1 MKKLLAIAVAA
12 ALVAPA
18 AAMAETTLYG
28 KLHASYGEVKDN
40 AGDKVTGV
48 ESHSSRIGIKGS
60 HALNNGLEATYGL
73 EYGIDLDGDNG
84 GDAVNG
90 RPSID
95 ARPPIDAD
103 VSSKSLSARNTFVG
117 VKGGFGEVRVGR
129 HDTPAKLATAGQDVF
144 GDTYADMANII
155 NVDGH
160 RVDNAVAYI
169 NKFGPVG
176 FAVAHSTG
184 PAGADNSPNANSA
197 MINYGNGPWYAGL
210 GYTKV
215 DNSGLAVGT
224 TDSIRGGVVGT
235 QFGKHVNLGLGWKAE
250 AGHQVNLVME
260 QSKDANGG
268 SGKNK
273 VALINGVAKVGAVG
287 LKAQYGESK
296 DSGYAASGNGKEKLA
311 SVGVDYSLGKK
322 TSVYLLHSQDKN
334 PNRLNS
340 NGYKVKSTAVGL
352 VTEF

>member
-40 AGDKVTGV
+40 AGNKVTGI
-48 ESHSSRIGIKGS
+48 ESHSSRIGVKGS
-60 HALNNGLEATYGL
+60 HALNNGLEATYGV
-73 EYGIDLDGDNG
+73 EYGIDLDGDTG
-84 GDAVNG
+84 GGTVNG
-90 RPSID
+90 RPTFNTD
-95 ARPPIDAD
+95 TTVA
-103 VSSKSLSARNTFVG
+103 SKSLSARNTFVG
-117 VKGGFGEVRVGR
+117 LKGSFGEVRAGR

-144 GDTYADMANII
+144 GDTYADMANIV

-169 NKFGPVG
+169 NKVGPVG

-184 PAGADNSPNANSA
+184 PAGADNTSNANSA

-215 DNSGLAVGT
+215 DNSALAVGT
-224 TDSIRGGVVGT
+224 ADSIRGGIVGT

-250 AGHQVNLVME
+250 AGHQVNLVLE

-296 DSGYAASGNGKEKLA
+296 DSGYPAGSNGKEKLA
-311 SVGVDYSLGKK
+311 SIGMDYSLGKK
-322 TSVYLLHSQDKN
+322 TSVYLLHSQNKN
-334 PNRLNS
+334 PNRVEGDS
-340 NGYKVKSTAVGL
+340 YKVKSTAVGL

>member
-84 GDAVNG
+84 GGAVNG
-90 RPSID
+90 RPSIG
-95 ARPPIDAD
+95 AD
-103 VSSKSLSARNTFVG
+103 VSSKTLSARNTFVG
-117 VKGGFGEVRVGR
+117 LKGGFGEVRVGR

-144 GDTYADMANII
+144 ADTYADMANIV

-197 MINYGNGPWYAGL
+197 MVNYGNGPWYAGL

-215 DNSGLAVGT
+215 NDSAFEVGT
-224 TDSIRGGVVGT
+224 GNNLRGGVVGT
-235 QFGKHVNLGLGWKAE
+235 QLGKHVNLGLGWKAE
-250 AGHQVNLVME
+250 AGHQVNLIAE
-260 QSKDANGG
+260 QSKSTDGNPGKIDAYL
-268 SGKNK
+268 
-273 VALINGVAKVGAVG
+273 VNGVAKFGNVG
-287 LKAQYGESK
+287 LKGQYGESK
-296 DSGYAASGNGKEKLA
+296 NKNFGGTADGKEKLA
-311 SVGVDYSLGKK
+311 SVGLDYSLGKK

>member
-40 AGDKVTGV
+40 AGNKRTGV
-48 ESHSSRIGIKGS
+48 ESHASRIGIKGS

-73 EYGIDLDGDNG
+73 EYGINLDGDNG
-84 GDAVNG
+84 DSTYGDSVDSLGKASDSNG
-90 RPSID
+90 FTS
-95 ARPPIDAD
+95 
-103 VSSKSLSARNTFVG
+103 RNQFVG
-117 VKGGFGEVRVGR
+117 LKGGFGEVRVGK

-144 GDTYADMANII
+144 ADTYADMDNII
-155 NVDGH
+155 NVDSH
-160 RVDNAVAYI
+160 RINNAVAYI
-169 NKFGPVG
+169 NKVGPVG

-184 PAGADNSPNANSA
+184 PLGGDNNPDADSA

-215 DNSGLAVGT
+215 KSNALNANDVATNFSA
-224 TDSIRGGVVGT
+224 
-235 QFGKHVNLGLGWKAE
+235 GKHVNLGLGWKAE
-250 AGHQVNLVME
+250 AGHQVNLIAE
-260 QSKDANGG
+260 QSKSTDGTPGKIDAYL
-268 SGKNK
+268 
-273 VALINGVAKVGAVG
+273 VNGVAKFGNVG
-287 LKAQYGESK
+287 LKGQYGESK
-296 DSGYAASGNGKEKLA
+296 NKSFTAANANGKEKLA
-311 SVGVDYSLGKK
+311 SIGLDYSLGKK

-334 PNRLNS
+334 PTRVV
-340 NGYKVKSTAVGL
+340 GDTTKVKATAVGL

>member
-90 RPSID
+90 RPSIG
-95 ARPPIDAD
+95 AD
-103 VSSKSLSARNTFVG
+103 VGSKTLSARNTFVG
-117 VKGGFGEVRVGR
+117 LKGGFGEVRVGR

-144 GDTYADMANII
+144 ADTYADMANIV

-197 MINYGNGPWYAGL
+197 MVNYGNGPWYAGL

-215 DNSGLAVGT
+215 DDSALEVGKVGN
-224 TDSIRGGVVGT
+224 DNLRGDVVGT

-250 AGHQVNLVME
+250 AGHQVNLVLE

-268 SGKNK
+268 SGKNDAYL
-273 VALINGVAKVGAVG
+273 VNGVAKFGNVA
-287 LKAQYGESK
+287 LKGQYGESK
-296 DSGYAASGNGKEKLA
+296 NKSFALPAQNGKEKLA
-311 SVGVDYSLGKK
+311 SVGLDYSLGKK
-322 TSVYLLHSQDKN
+322 TSVYLLHSQNKN
-334 PNRLNS
+334 PNRIEGEGD
-340 NGYKVKSTAVGL
+340 GYKVKSTAVGL

>member
-28 KLHASYGEVKDN
+28 KLHASYGQVKDN
-40 AGDKVTGV
+40 AGNKVTGV

-73 EYGIDLDGDNG
+73 EYGINLDGDNG
-84 GDAVNG
+84 GGPVLG
-90 RPSID
+90 TPSIGGGVPTD
-95 ARPPIDAD
+95 R
-103 VSSKSLSARNTFVG
+103 SLMARNTFVG
-117 VKGGFGEVRVGR
+117 LKGGFGEVRVGR

-144 GDTYADMANII
+144 ADTYADMANVIH
-155 NVDGH
+155 VDGH

-169 NKFGPVG
+169 NKVGPVG

-184 PAGADNSPNANSA
+184 VNGADNTPDADSA
-197 MINYGNGPWYAGL
+197 MVNYGNGPWYAGL
-210 GYTKV
+210 GYTKLK
-215 DNSGLAVGT
+215 NNALAVPGT
-224 TDSIRGGVVGT
+224 AV
-235 QFGKHVNLGLGWKAE
+235 GKHVNLGLGWKAE

-260 QSKDANGG
+260 QSKDTNGG

-296 DSGYAASGNGKEKLA
+296 DSGYVAGSNGKEKLA

-322 TSVYLLHSQDKN
+322 TSVYLLHSENKN
-334 PNRLNS
+334 PTRVEGS
-340 NGYKVKSTAVGL
+340 NYKVKSTAVGL

>member
-28 KLHASYGEVKDN
+28 KLHASYGQVKDN
-40 AGDKVTGV
+40 AGNKVTGV

-73 EYGIDLDGDNG
+73 EYGINLDGDNG
-84 GDAVNG
+84 GGPVLG
-90 RPSID
+90 TPSIGGSVPTD
-95 ARPPIDAD
+95 R
-103 VSSKSLSARNTFVG
+103 SLMARNTFVG
-117 VKGGFGEVRVGR
+117 LKGGFGEVRVGR

-144 GDTYADMANII
+144 ADTYADMANVIH
-155 NVDGH
+155 VDGH

-169 NKFGPVG
+169 NKVGPVG

-184 PAGADNSPNANSA
+184 ISGADNTPDADSA
-197 MINYGNGPWYAGL
+197 MVNYGNGPWYAGL
-210 GYTKV
+210 GYTKLK
-215 DNSGLAVGT
+215 NNALAVPGT
-224 TDSIRGGVVGT
+224 AV
-235 QFGKHVNLGLGWKAE
+235 GKHVNLGLGWKAE

-260 QSKDANGG
+260 QSKDTNGG

-273 VALINGVAKVGAVG
+273 VALINGVAKVGAVA

-296 DSGYAASGNGKEKLA
+296 DSGYVAGINGKEKLA

-322 TSVYLLHSQDKN
+322 TSVYLLHSENKN
-334 PNRLNS
+334 PGRVEGNN
-340 NGYKVKSTAVGL
+340 YKVKSTAVGL